1 MTGNAAKYVIDTCS
15 LIKLS
20 EDYPPDVF
28 SIVWDAIN
36 QLAESGVL
44 VSSVEVLDELRKTEN
59 KDDDVLMWAESHGT
73 IFLPLDGFVQQKALE
88 ILATFE
94 NLVDLNKKKSS
105 ADAFVIGTAIM
116 YACAVVTD
124 EKPTNNLAG
133 SGHKVRIPDVCK
145 HYKVRYLTLVEM
157 LRAEGVRFSTQ
168 IPAVSM
174 GIDNAEKSV

>member
-1 MTGNAAKYVIDTCS
+1 MAGNAARYVIDTCS

-28 SIVWDAIN
+28 SIVWDAID
-36 QLAESGVL
+36 QLADSGVII
-44 VSSVEVLDELRKTEN
+44 SSTEVLDELRNTDNE
-59 KDDDVLMWAESHGT
+59 KDMVLMWAERHQR

-105 ADAFVIGTAIM
+105 ADAFVIGTAMM
-116 YACAVVTD
+116 YSCVVVTD
-124 EKPTNNLAG
+124 EKPTNNKAD

-157 LRAEGVRFSTQ
+157 LRAEGVKFSTLT
-168 IPAVSM
+168 PAPPK
-174 GIDNAEKSV
+174 GRDNDE

>member
-1 MTGNAAKYVIDTCS
+1 MAGNTAKYVIDTCS

-28 SIVWDAIN
+28 GVVWDAMD
-36 QLAESGVL
+36 QLAESGVI
-44 VSSVEVLDELRKTEN
+44 VSSVEVLDELRKTEDKN
-59 KDDDVLMWAESHGT
+59 DIVLMWAERHER

-88 ILATFE
+88 ILAIFE

-105 ADAFVIGTAIM
+105 ADAFVIGTAMM

-124 EKPTNNLAG
+124 ERPTNNTAV

-145 HYKVRYLTLVEM
+145 YYKVRYVNLVEM
-157 LRAEGVRFSTQ
+157 LRAEGVRFLTMAASQT
-168 IPAVSM
+168 
-174 GIDNAEKSV
+174 

>member
-1 MTGNAAKYVIDTCS
+1 MIGNAAKYVIDTCS

-28 SIVWDAIN
+28 PIVWDAMD
-36 QLAESGVL
+36 QLAASGII
-44 VSSVEVLDELRKTEN
+44 VSSIEVLEELRNTEDRN
-59 KDDDVLMWAESHGT
+59 DKVLAWAERHET

-88 ILATFE
+88 VLSVCE

-105 ADAFVIGTAIM
+105 ADAFVIGTAMM

-124 EKPTNNLAG
+124 ERPTKNAAN

-145 HYKVRYLTLVEM
+145 HYKVRCITLIEM
-157 LRAEGVRFSTQ
+157 LRAEGVKFST
-168 IPAVSM
+168 IA
-174 GIDNAEKSV
+174 A